1 MRQVLRPLLV
11 LHPDARF
18 REHVRKAGGKRFEYV
33 LVEEWEQL
41 RDLIRSSPPAALI
54 VVDPYGGDAT
64 ELSGALRAL
73 LLEFPSATVI
83 AALELR
89 PDRYRDLR
97 TLGAWGV
104 SDVIVRGEDDTLE
117 AMARR
122 LRAIQG
128 RPLQS
133 LLERSL
139 PSNTSGQARALLM
152 AAAEVVSTGGQAK
165 ELARMLYLSPRTLL
179 RWCDRAELPPPRRI
193 LVWMR
198 VLMAAELLDDPG
210 RTVSSVAHACGYS
223 SDNSLRRALQD
234 FLDTTPTTLRREG
247 AFSAASMAFLKDLAK
262 TRDYLSLSLS
272 VSPPADQRELRR
284 SAPARSSR
292 G

>member
-1 MRQVLRPLLV
+1 MRQVTRPLLV
-11 LHPDARF
+11 LHADGFF
-18 REHVRKAGGKRFEYV
+18 REQVRKAGGKRFEFV
-33 LVEEWEQL
+33 HVEEWVEL
-41 RDLIRSSPPAALI
+41 RELVRTSPPAALI
-54 VVDPYGGDAT
+54 VVDPYAHDGGDLAG
-64 ELSGALRAL
+64 ELRAM

-83 AALELR
+83 AAFELR

-104 SDVIVRGEDDTLE
+104 ADVIVRGEDDTTD
-117 AMARR
+117 AIARR

-139 PSNTSGQARALLM
+139 PANTSGQARALLM
-152 AAAEVVSTGGQAK
+152 AAAEVVSTGGQAR

-179 RWCDRAELPPPRRI
+179 RWCERAELPPPRRI

-234 FLDTTPTTLRREG
+234 FLETTPTALRREG
-247 AFSAASMAFLKDLAK
+247 AFGIASRAFLEDLVRA
-262 TRDYLSLSLS
+262 
-272 VSPPADQRELRR
+272 RESTLLGLG
-284 SAPARSSR
+284 ARSGS
-292 G
+292 

>member
-1 MRQVLRPLLV
+1 MRRVRRPLLV
-11 LHPDARF
+11 LHPDAVL
-18 REHVRKAGGKRFEYV
+18 REKIRRAGGKRYDFV
-33 LVEEWEQL
+33 HVHAWESL
-41 RDLIRSSPPAALI
+41 RELLRTAPPAALI
-54 VVDPYGGDAT
+54 VVDPYDSDGL
-64 ELSGALRAL
+64 ELSAPLRAL

-83 AALELR
+83 AALALL

-104 SDVIVRGEDDTLE
+104 ADIIVRGEDDTTE

-139 PSNTSGQARALLM
+139 PVNTSGQARALLM
-152 AAAEVVSTGGQAK
+152 AAAEVTSTGGQAR
-165 ELARMLYLSPRTLL
+165 EMARMLYLSPRTLL
-179 RWCDRAELPPPRRI
+179 RWCERAELPPPRRI

-210 RTVSSVAHACGYS
+210 RTVSSVANACGYS

-234 FLDTTPTTLRREG
+234 FLATTPTTLRREG
-247 AFSAASMAFLKDLAK
+247 AFAIASQAFLEDLSR
-262 TRDYLSLSLS
+262 TREVAALALS
-272 VSPPADQRELRR
+272 A
-284 SAPARSSR
+284 
-292 G
+292 

>member
-11 LHPDARF
+11 LHPDHRF
-18 REHVRKAGGKRFEYV
+18 TERVRRAGGKRFEFV
-33 LVEEWEQL
+33 HVPDWTDL
-41 RDLIRSSPPAALI
+41 RERIRASPPAALI
-54 VVDPYGGDAT
+54 VVDPYDEGH
-64 ELSGALRAL
+64 ELSATLRSL
-73 LLEFPSATVI
+73 LLEFPSATII
-83 AALELR
+83 AALELQ

-104 SDVIVRGEDDTLE
+104 ADIVVRGEDDTTE
-117 AMARR
+117 AIARR
-122 LRAIQG
+122 IRAIQG

-139 PSNTSGQARALLM
+139 PVNTSGQARALLM
-152 AAAEVVSTGGQAK
+152 AAAEVVSTGGQAR
-165 ELARMLYLSPRTLL
+165 EMARMLYLSPRTLL

-210 RTVSSVAHACGYS
+210 RTVSSVAEACGYA

-234 FLDTTPTTLRREG
+234 FLHTTPTMLRREG
-247 AFSAASMAFLKDLAK
+247 AFAIAAQAFLKDLAR
-262 TRDYLSLSLS
+262 TREQAALSLT
-272 VSPPADQRELRR
+272 
-284 SAPARSSR
+284 

>member
-11 LHPDARF
+11 LHRNAVF
-18 REHVRKAGGKRFEYV
+18 REQVRRAGGKRFEFH
-33 LVEEWEQL
+33 LVESWEAL
-41 RDLIRSSPPAALI
+41 REQIRAAPPAALI
-54 VVDPYGGDAT
+54 VVDPYWGEDR
-64 ELSGALRAL
+64 ELSGALRSA

-83 AALELR
+83 AALELQ

-104 SDVIVRGEDDTLE
+104 ADIIVLGEDDT
-117 AMARR
+117 ADAISRR
-122 LRAIQG
+122 LRAVQG

-139 PSNTSGQARALLM
+139 PLQTSGHARALLM

-165 ELARMLYLSPRTLL
+165 ELARALYLSPRTLL
-179 RWCDRAELPPPRRI
+179 RWCDRAELPPPRRL

-234 FLDTTPTTLRREG
+234 FLHTTPTVLRREG
-247 AFSAASMAFLKDLAK
+247 AFAIAANAFLEDLAEARA
-262 TRDYLSLSLS
+262 RDAAGLSGTST
-272 VSPPADQRELRR
+272 A
-284 SAPARSSR
+284 
-292 G
+292 

>member
-11 LHPDARF
+11 LHPDTRF
-18 REHVRKAGGKRFEYV
+18 RDLVRKAGGKRFDF
-33 LVEEWEQL
+33 VEITDWDQL
-41 RDLIRSSPPAALI
+41 RELVRTAPPAALI
-54 VVDPYGGDAT
+54 VVDPYDSQGED
-64 ELSGALRAL
+64 LSAALRAL
-73 LLEFPSATVI
+73 LLEFPSATVV

-104 SDVIVRGEDDTLE
+104 ADVIVRGEDDTVE

-139 PSNTSGQARALLM
+139 PANTSGQARALLM
-152 AAAEVVSTGGQAK
+152 AAAEVVSTGGQAR

-234 FLDTTPTTLRREG
+234 FLNTTPTSLRRDG
-247 AFSAASMAFLKDLAK
+247 AFTTASRAFLKDLSE
-262 TRDYLSLSLS
+262 TRSNMILSLT
-272 VSPPADQRELRR
+272 A
-284 SAPARSSR
+284 ARAS
-292 G
+292 

>member
-11 LHPDARF
+11 LHREARF
-18 REHVRKAGGKRFEYV
+18 REQVRRSGGKRFEYV
-33 LVEEWEQL
+33 QVDEWDELRELV
-41 RDLIRSSPPAALI
+41 RTSPPAALI
-54 VVDPYGGDAT
+54 LVDPYENMGG
-64 ELSGALRAL
+64 ELSAALRSL

-104 SDVIVRGEDDTLE
+104 ADVIVRGEDDTLE

-139 PSNTSGQARALLM
+139 PANTSGQARALLM
-152 AAAEVVSTGGQAK
+152 AAAEVVSTGGQAR

-247 AFSAASMAFLKDLAK
+247 AFSMASRAFLKDLSE
-262 TRDYLSLSLS
+262 TRKHLILSLG
-272 VSPPADQRELRR
+272 P
-284 SAPARSSR
+284 SR
-292 G
+292 MG

>member
-18 REHVRKAGGKRFEYV
+18 REQVRKAGGKRFEYIQV
-33 LVEEWEQL
+33 EGWEELRELV
-41 RDLIRSSPPAALI
+41 RSSPPAALI
-54 VVDPYGGDAT
+54 VVEPYEPNG
-64 ELSGALRAL
+64 ELSASLRAL
-73 LLEFPSATVI
+73 LLEFPSITVV

-104 SDVIVRGEDDTLE
+104 AEVIVRGEDDTTE
-117 AMARR
+117 AIARR
-122 LRAIQG
+122 IRGIQG

-139 PSNTSGQARALLM
+139 PPNTSGQARALLM
-152 AAAEVVSTGGQAK
+152 AAAEVVSTGGQAR

-179 RWCDRAELPPPRRI
+179 RWCERAELPPPRRI

-234 FLDTTPTTLRREG
+234 FLATTPTTLRRDG
-247 AFSAASMAFLKDLAK
+247 AFAIASRAFLHDLAQ
-262 TRDYLSLSLS
+262 TREHAGYTLS
-272 VSPPADQRELRR
+272 A
-284 SAPARSSR
+284 SR
-292 G
+292 AG

>member
-18 REHVRKAGGKRFEYV
+18 RDQVRKAGGKRFDYV
-33 LVEEWEQL
+33 EIDDWDQL
-41 RDLIRSSPPAALI
+41 RELVRTAPPAALI
-54 VVDPYGGDAT
+54 VVDPYDSQGE

-73 LLEFPSATVI
+73 LLEFPSATVV

-104 SDVIVRGEDDTLE
+104 ADVIVRGEDDTME

-152 AAAEVVSTGGQAK
+152 AAAEVVSTGGQAR

-234 FLDTTPTTLRREG
+234 FLNTTPTSLRREG
-247 AFSAASMAFLKDLAK
+247 AFTTASRAFLKDLSE
-262 TRDYLSLSLS
+262 TRSNLILSLST
-272 VSPPADQRELRR
+272 
-284 SAPARSSR
+284 ARAS
-292 G
+292 

>member
-11 LHPDARF
+11 LHADAVLRD
-18 REHVRKAGGKRFEYV
+18 RVRKAGGKRFEFV
-33 LVEEWEQL
+33 LVEEWAEL
-41 RDLIRSSPPAALI
+41 RDLVRTSPPAALI
-54 VVDPYGGDAT
+54 VVDPYLGNGGDLAG
-64 ELSGALRAL
+64 ELRAL

-83 AALELR
+83 AAFELR

-104 SDVIVRGEDDTLE
+104 ADVIVRGEDDTTD
-117 AMARR
+117 AIARR

-139 PSNTSGQARALLM
+139 PANTSGQARALLM
-152 AAAEVVSTGGQAK
+152 AAAEVVSTGGQAR

-179 RWCDRAELPPPRRI
+179 RWCERAELPPPRRI

-234 FLDTTPTTLRREG
+234 FLETTPTALRREG
-247 AFSAASMAFLKDLAK
+247 AFTIASRAFLRDLVRA
-262 TRDYLSLSLS
+262 RDEAVLSLS
-272 VSPPADQRELRR
+272 R
-284 SAPARSSR
+284 SA
-292 G
+292 

>member
-11 LHPDARF
+11 LHPDASF
-18 REHVRKAGGKRFEYV
+18 REQVRRAGGKRFDYLAVDAWDELRE
-33 LVEEWEQL
+33 LV
-41 RDLIRSSPPAALI
+41 RTSPPAALI
-54 VVDPYGGDAT
+54 VVDPYENGD
-64 ELSGALRAL
+64 ELSSALRAL
-73 LLEFPSATVI
+73 LLEFPSATVV
-83 AALELR
+83 AALALR

-104 SDVIVRGEDDTLE
+104 ADIIVRGEDDTTE
-117 AMARR
+117 AIARR

-139 PSNTSGQARALLM
+139 PPNTSGQARALLM
-152 AAAEVVSTGGQAK
+152 AAAEVVSTGGQAR

-234 FLDTTPTTLRREG
+234 FLDTTPTVLRREG
-247 AFSAASMAFLKDLAK
+247 AFSTASRAFLQDLAQAREQA
-262 TRDYLSLSLS
+262 TLTLSAYRAS
-272 VSPPADQRELRR
+272 
-284 SAPARSSR
+284 
-292 G
+292 

>member
-11 LHPDARF
+11 LHPEGCF
-18 REHVRKAGGKRFEYV
+18 REQVRKAGGKRFDYV
-33 LVEEWEQL
+33 QVDSWDRLRELV
-41 RDLIRSSPPAALI
+41 RTSPPAALI
-54 VVDPYGGDAT
+54 IVDPYEGDDT

-73 LLEFPSATVI
+73 LLEFPSTTMI

-104 SDVIVRGEDDTLE
+104 ADVIVRGEDDTTE
-117 AMARR
+117 AIARR

-152 AAAEVVSTGGQAK
+152 AAAEVVSTGGQAR

-210 RTVSSVAHACGYS
+210 RTVSSVADACGYS

-234 FLDTTPTTLRREG
+234 FLDTTPTSLRRKG
-247 AFSAASMAFLKDLAK
+247 AFSIAAGAFLKDLSTSHARP
-262 TRDYLSLSLS
+262 TLTLLAS
-272 VSPPADQRELRR
+272 
-284 SAPARSSR
+284 RSS
-292 G
+292 